1 MAPSSHVIIV
11 GVTGEM
17 GRRIASRMIALG
29 YSVIGVARQ
38 RKPLLELR
46 DALAP
51 AGEFIPCV
59 ADISHDQSIE
69 SIAGLISLPVKAV
82 IHAAGVPTA
91 GGVLSAP
98 TDALIQAMNIKV
110 AGMVRLVRAV
120 DKDLFPGSRIIGIGG
135 HYGFEPTAYAA
146 TAGVANAALTNLIKQ
161 FSWAYGPRKVT
172 AHLLAPGPADTPRLH
187 RVAEAKAEREG
198 VTQQDVLDGL
208 KLESALGEFTD
219 VDDVVWGVEML
230 LSPHAKAL
238 AGSVLFMDAGR
249 RRGIP

>member
-1 MAPSSHVIIV
+1 MLSHVVIV

-17 GRRIASRMIALG
+17 GRRFALRMIALG
-29 YSVIGVARQ
+29 FSVIGVARRQ
-38 RKPLLELR
+38 EPLLALQEELGV
-46 DALAP
+46 
-51 AGEFIPCV
+51 AGQFIPCV
-59 ADISHDQSIE
+59 ADISDDNAIDI
-69 SIAGLISLPVKAV
+69 IASKISLPVKAV

-98 TDALIQAMNIKV
+98 TNALIQAMNIKV

-120 DKDLFPGSRIIGIGG
+120 DNYLSSDSRLIAIGG

-187 RVAEAKAEREG
+187 RVAQAKAERDG

-208 KLESALGEFTD
+208 KCESALGEFTD
-219 VDDVVWGVEML
+219 VEDVVWGVEML

-238 AGSVLFMDAGR
+238 AGSVLFMDTGR